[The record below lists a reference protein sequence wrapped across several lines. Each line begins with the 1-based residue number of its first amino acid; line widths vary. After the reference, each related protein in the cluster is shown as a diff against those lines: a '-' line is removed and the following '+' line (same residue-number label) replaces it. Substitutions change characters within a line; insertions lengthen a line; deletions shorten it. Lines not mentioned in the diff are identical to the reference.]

1 MAKHLPAEELGKE
14 TLEGYEAYK
23 NHLERNFVIKNELRQ
38 VRLEAM
44 EEDDLAVLHVDWAE
58 QHKLTE
64 IKEIQTAFFN
74 GRYAYDI
81 HTGYC
86 YTKDDNHGFASISD
100 SSDHRAEAIQA
111 ALKPKIVKLVEKGKT
126 KIVICSDSPV
136 SQYRNCKNVYLMKKL
151 DEELNISIRLLFT
164 EAGHGKSPCDGVGG
178 NIKTQVE
185 NAMLNDFGNK
195 EVESIHTAEDVKKV
209 IEEKTNLKYEIS
221 IHKKEDI
228 EKVKES
234 MPKLSALVGALKLH
248 EVMITSDG
256 VIKKKDLPTD
266 TFYKQVTIRESRI
279 RREVILGANQNP
291 ESELDALNVAYIED
305 TLTQDEDN
313 NTLENDISARRHIM
327 TNDEIA
333 AELEADYSN
342 NSDFDDSD

>member
-1 MAKHLPAEELGKE
+1 
-14 TLEGYEAYK
+14 
-23 NHLERNFVIKNELRQ
+23 
-38 VRLEAM
+38 
-44 EEDDLAVLHVDWAE
+44 
-58 QHKLTE
+58 
-64 IKEIQTAFFN
+64 
-74 GRYAYDI
+74 
-81 HTGYC
+81 
-86 YTKDDNHGFASISD
+86 
-100 SSDHRAEAIQA
+100 
-111 ALKPKIVKLVEKGKT
+111 
-126 KIVICSDSPV
+126 
-136 SQYRNCKNVYLMKKL
+136 MKKL
-151 DEELNISIRLLFT
+151 AEELNISIRLLFI

-185 NAMLNDFGNK
+185 NAMLN
-195 EVESIHTAEDVKKV
+195 AEDVKKV

-256 VIKKKDLPTD
+256 VINKKDLPTD
-266 TFYKQVTIRESRI
+266 TFYKQVTIRESII

>member
-1 MAKHLPAEELGKE
+1 
-14 TLEGYEAYK
+14 
-23 NHLERNFVIKNELRQ
+23 
-38 VRLEAM
+38 
-44 EEDDLAVLHVDWAE
+44 
-58 QHKLTE
+58 
-64 IKEIQTAFFN
+64 
-74 GRYAYDI
+74 
-81 HTGYC
+81 
-86 YTKDDNHGFASISD
+86 
-100 SSDHRAEAIQA
+100 
-111 ALKPKIVKLVEKGKT
+111 
-126 KIVICSDSPV
+126 
-136 SQYRNCKNVYLMKKL
+136 MKKL
-151 DEELNISIRLLFT
+151 AEELNISIRLLFT

-228 EKVKES
+228 DKVKES

-279 RREVILGANQNP
+279 HREVILGANQNP

-333 AELEADYSN
+333 AELEADTSN